1 MIGHPK
7 YVRGDIVCFRI
18 DNKKLTGTICIIDEY
33 GTFFRDDDVYY
44 DIMVERTPV
53 NMFYKHIP
61 ETAIDE
67 KMGEGDPNLL

>member
-7 YVRGDIVCFRI
+7 YERGDIVRFRI
-18 DNKKLTGTICIIDEY
+18 DNTELTGTICIIDAY
-33 GTFFRDDDVYY
+33 GTFFHDDDVYY

-61 ETAIDE
+61 ECAISA
-67 KMGEGDPNLL
+67 KIGIGDPNQL